1 VNRALRAAT
10 VGVLLLS
17 PLALS
22 ACGAGQVTQTATQE
36 RDKAG
41 AMAQVGDITVRA
53 AKLTYPSDGAYV
65 RGDDAE
71 LRLVIVNSGQDPD
84 ALIGVEGPGFGG
96 AQIQAAAPST
106 SPTTGA
112 GPGADTGGGNT
123 AAPTTG
129 GGATPATDT
138 GAAPATDTGTAP
150 ATGTSAAPT
159 TGATPST
166 GAGSSTAGSG
176 RIEIP
181 ADTSVFVDGESAIIT
196 LTGLNE
202 SLTVG
207 QYIEVTLRFED
218 NGQVK
223 LPVTVAD
230 PGESLQRGSAF
241 NFHTEA
247 NTEEGGE
254 GQQREGG
261 E

>member
-1 VNRALRAAT
+1 MNRALRAAT

-53 AKLTYPSDGAYV
+53 GKLTYPSDGAYEK
-65 RGDDAE
+65 GDDAE

-112 GPGADTGGGNT
+112 GAGADTGGGNT
-123 AAPTTG
+123 ATPTTG
-129 GGATPATDT
+129 SGATSATDT
-138 GAAPATDTGTAP
+138 GAAP

-159 TGATPST
+159 TGAAPST

-181 ADTSVFVDGESAIIT
+181 ADT
-196 LTGLNE
+196 
-202 SLTVG
+202 
-207 QYIEVTLRFED
+207 
-218 NGQVK
+218 
-223 LPVTVAD
+223 
-230 PGESLQRGSAF
+230 
-241 NFHTEA
+241 
-247 NTEEGGE
+247 
-254 GQQREGG
+254 
-261 E
+261 